1 MNPDFRPSQ
10 FLGAQHAAEPL
21 RGLVCAPLRALCAA
35 ILLSVAPLVSAD
47 GEVGEHVKDLAG
59 NLDNY
64 ATEVD
69 WLMTQVDGIVAAYE
83 EGGLA
88 AAKPEAVVDH
98 WEAVDFHA
106 AIETNYIPLYASI
119 WQGLFG
125 VRGAIEAEQPLEAVR
140 IEQAKLEVTL
150 WQALGA
156 VKMAAKVQET
166 GYAASG
172 GSDSSDLSPVA
183 TLDEVKNNL
192 DRVIA
197 KYAEQLSD
205 EAIEIVQDT
214 YLTRFEGVEGD
225 LIEQDADLVENL
237 EIDFNVTLPK
247 AIQDGMSVNDVRAV
261 VAAMHEKIDR
271 AKTLLSD
278 AEANR
283 SSVF

>member
-1 MNPDFRPSQ
+1 MS
-10 FLGAQHAAEPL
+10 AT
-21 RGLVCAPLRALCAA
+21 
-35 ILLSVAPLVSAD
+35 PLVSAN
-47 GEVGEHVKDLAG
+47 GEIGEHVKDLSG

-64 ATEVD
+64 ATEID

-140 IEQAKLEVTL
+140 SEQAQLEVTL

-166 GYAASG
+166 GYAAP
-172 GSDSSDLSPVA
+172 GSSDGTDLSPVA
-183 TLDEVKNNL
+183 TLDDVKNNL
-192 DRVIA
+192 DRVVA

-237 EIDFNVTLPK
+237 EVDFNVTLPK

-271 AKTLLSD
+271 AKILLSD